1 MDKQQFISAISGLQE
16 SLRRFL
22 LVLTHGDED
31 LANDLAQEAILK
43 AYLHCASFEG
53 NAKLQTWIFRVAYN
67 EYLNEQNRY
76 WNTHRIA
83 VDRYEEV
90 DTQLADEQTD
100 SKFRYEPL
108 YRAIDQLP
116 KQEKVVVILY
126 YLEEK
131 SIREITHITDI
142 SEGNIAVILF
152 RARKRLKKILSH
164 DYK

>member
-1 MDKQQFISAISGLQE
+1 MDKQQFISAIGSLQE

-22 LVLTHGDED
+22 LVLTHGDEE

-53 NAKLQTWIFRVAYN
+53 NAKLQTWIFRIAYN

-83 VDRYEEV
+83 VDSYEEV

-100 SKFRYEPL
+100 SQFRYEPL

-131 SIREITHITDI
+131 SIREIAYITDI

>member
-1 MDKQQFISAISGLQE
+1 MDKQQFISAIGGLQE

-53 NAKLQTWIFRVAYN
+53 NAKLQTWIFRIAYN

-76 WNTHRIA
+76 WNTHRVA
-83 VDRYEEV
+83 VDSYEEV

-100 SKFRYEPL
+100 SQFRYEPL

-131 SIREITHITDI
+131 SIREIARITDI

-152 RARKRLKKILSH
+152 RARKRLKTILSH

>member
-1 MDKQQFISAISGLQE
+1 MDKQQFISAIGGLQE

-22 LVLTHGDED
+22 LVLTHGDEE

-53 NAKLQTWIFRVAYN
+53 NAKLQTWIFRIAYN

-76 WNTHRIA
+76 WNTHRVA
-83 VDRYEEV
+83 VDSYEEV

-100 SKFRYEPL
+100 SQFRYEPL

-131 SIREITHITDI
+131 SIREIAYITDI

>member
-1 MDKQQFISAISGLQE
+1 MDKQQFISAIGGLQE

-22 LVLTHGDED
+22 LVLTRGDEE

-53 NAKLQTWIFRVAYN
+53 NAKLQTWIFRIAYN

-83 VDRYEEV
+83 VDSYEEV

-100 SKFRYEPL
+100 SQFRYEPL

-131 SIREITHITDI
+131 SIREIARITDI

>member
-1 MDKQQFISAISGLQE
+1 MDKQQFISAIGGLQE

-22 LVLTHGDED
+22 LVLTHGDEE

-53 NAKLQTWIFRVAYN
+53 NAKLQTWIFRIAYN

-83 VDRYEEV
+83 VDSYEEV

-100 SKFRYEPL
+100 SQFRYEPL

-131 SIREITHITDI
+131 SIREITRITDI

>member
-1 MDKQQFISAISGLQE
+1 MDKQQFISAIGGLQE

-22 LVLTHGDED
+22 LVLTHGDEE

-53 NAKLQTWIFRVAYN
+53 NAKLQTWIFRIAYN

>member
-1 MDKQQFISAISGLQE
+1 MDKQQFISAIGGLQE

>member
-1 MDKQQFISAISGLQE
+1 MDKQQFISAIGGLQE

-53 NAKLQTWIFRVAYN
+53 NAKLQTWIFRIAYN

-131 SIREITHITDI
+131 SIREITRITDI

-152 RARKRLKKILSH
+152 RARKRLKKILSYE
-164 DYK
+164 YK

>member
-1 MDKQQFISAISGLQE
+1 MDKQQFISAIGGLQE

-22 LVLTHGDED
+22 LVLTHGDEE

-53 NAKLQTWIFRVAYN
+53 NAKLQTWIFRIAYN

-76 WNTHRIA
+76 WNTHRVAI
-83 VDRYEEV
+83 DSYEEV
-90 DTQLADEQTD
+90 DTQTADEQTD
-100 SKFRYEPL
+100 SQFRYEPL

-131 SIREITHITDI
+131 SIREIARITDI

-152 RARKRLKKILSH
+152 RARKRLKTILSH

>member
-22 LVLTHGDED
+22 LVLTHGDEE
-31 LANDLAQEAILK
+31 LTNDLAQEAILK
-43 AYLHCASFEG
+43 AYLHCATFEEKS
-53 NAKLQTWIFRVAYN
+53 NLQTWIFRIAYN

-76 WNTHRIA
+76 WNTHRVAIEN
-83 VDRYEEV
+83 YESV
-90 DTQLADEQTD
+90 DTQLASEQTD
-100 SKFRYEPL
+100 ASFRYEPL

-131 SIREITHITDI
+131 SIREITRITEI
-142 SEGNIAVILF
+142 SEGSIAVILF
-152 RARKRLKKILSH
+152 RARKKLKAILTH
-164 DYK
+164 GNK

>member
-1 MDKQQFISAISGLQE
+1 MDKQQFISAIGGLQE

-22 LVLTHGDED
+22 LVLTHGDEE

-53 NAKLQTWIFRVAYN
+53 NAKLQTWIFRIAYN

-83 VDRYEEV
+83 VDSYEEV

-100 SKFRYEPL
+100 SQFRYESL
-108 YRAIDQLP
+108 YCAIDQLP

-131 SIREITHITDI
+131 SIREITRITDI

>member
-1 MDKQQFISAISGLQE
+1 MDKKQFISAIGGLQE

-22 LVLTHGDED
+22 LVLTHGDEE

-53 NAKLQTWIFRVAYN
+53 NAKLQTWIFRIAYN

-76 WNTHRIA
+76 WNTHRVA
-83 VDRYEEV
+83 VDSYEEV
-90 DTQLADEQTD
+90 DTQTADEQTD
-100 SKFRYEPL
+100 SQFRYEPL

-131 SIREITHITDI
+131 SIREIARITDI

-152 RARKRLKKILSH
+152 RARKRLKTILSH

>member
-1 MDKQQFISAISGLQE
+1 MDKTQFISAIGGLQE

-22 LVLTHGDED
+22 LVLTHGDEE

-53 NAKLQTWIFRVAYN
+53 NAKLQTWIFRIAYN

-76 WNTHRIA
+76 WNTHRVAI
-83 VDRYEEV
+83 DSYEEV

-100 SKFRYEPL
+100 SQFRYEPL

-131 SIREITHITDI
+131 SIREIARITDI

-152 RARKRLKKILSH
+152 RARKRLKTILSH

>member
-1 MDKQQFISAISGLQE
+1 MDKQQFISAIGSLQE

-22 LVLTHGDED
+22 LVLTHGDEE

-43 AYLHCASFEG
+43 AYLHFASFEG
-53 NAKLQTWIFRVAYN
+53 NAKLQTWIFRIAYN

-76 WNTHRIA
+76 WNTHRVA
-83 VDRYEEV
+83 VDSYEEV
-90 DTQLADEQTD
+90 DTPLADEQTD
-100 SKFRYEPL
+100 SQFRYEPL

-131 SIREITHITDI
+131 SIREIARITDI

-152 RARKRLKKILSH
+152 RARKRLKTILSH

>member
-1 MDKQQFISAISGLQE
+1 MDKQQFISAIGGLQE

-22 LVLTHGDED
+22 LVLTHGDEE

-53 NAKLQTWIFRVAYN
+53 NAKLQTWIFRIAYN

-83 VDRYEEV
+83 VDSYEEV
-90 DTQLADEQTD
+90 DTQTADEQTD
-100 SKFRYEPL
+100 SQFRYEPL

-126 YLEEK
+126 YLEER
-131 SIREITHITDI
+131 SIREIARITDI

-152 RARKRLKKILSH
+152 RARKRLKTILSH

>member
-1 MDKQQFISAISGLQE
+1 MDKQQFISAIGSLQE

-22 LVLTHGDED
+22 LVLTHGDEE

-53 NAKLQTWIFRVAYN
+53 NAKLQTWIFRIAYN

-76 WNTHRIA
+76 WNTHRVA
-83 VDRYEEV
+83 VDSYEEV

-100 SKFRYEPL
+100 SQFRYEPL

-131 SIREITHITDI
+131 SIREIAYITDI

>member
-1 MDKQQFISAISGLQE
+1 MDKQQFISAIGGLQE

-22 LVLTHGDED
+22 LVLTHGDEE

-53 NAKLQTWIFRVAYN
+53 NAKLQTWIFRIAYN

-83 VDRYEEV
+83 VDSYEEV

-100 SKFRYEPL
+100 SQFRYEPL

-131 SIREITHITDI
+131 SIREIARITDI

>member
-1 MDKQQFISAISGLQE
+1 MDKQQFISAIGSLQE

-22 LVLTHGDED
+22 LVLTHGDEE

-53 NAKLQTWIFRVAYN
+53 NAKLQTWIFRIAYN

-76 WNTHRIA
+76 WNTHRVA
-83 VDRYEEV
+83 VDSYEEV
-90 DTQLADEQTD
+90 DTQLSDEQTD
-100 SKFRYEPL
+100 SQFRYESL

-131 SIREITHITDI
+131 RIREIARITDI

-152 RARKRLKKILSH
+152 RARKRLKTILSH

>member
-1 MDKQQFISAISGLQE
+1 MDKQQFISAIGGLQE
-16 SLRRFL
+16 TLRRFL
-22 LVLTHGDED
+22 LVLTHGDEE

-53 NAKLQTWIFRVAYN
+53 NAKLQTWIFRIAYN

-83 VDRYEEV
+83 VDSYEEV

-100 SKFRYEPL
+100 SQFRYEPL

-131 SIREITHITDI
+131 SIREIARITDI

-152 RARKRLKKILSH
+152 RARKRLKTILSH

>member
-1 MDKQQFISAISGLQE
+1 MDKQQFISAIGGLQE

-53 NAKLQTWIFRVAYN
+53 NAKLQTWIFRIAYN

-100 SKFRYEPL
+100 SKFRYDL
-108 YRAIDQLP
+108 YIVLLTNCP
-116 KQEKVVVILY
+116 SK
-126 YLEEK
+126 
-131 SIREITHITDI
+131 
-142 SEGNIAVILF
+142 
-152 RARKRLKKILSH
+152 RKW
-164 DYK
+164 

>member
-1 MDKQQFISAISGLQE
+1 MDKQQFISAIGGLQE

-22 LVLTHGDED
+22 LVLTHGDEE

-53 NAKLQTWIFRVAYN
+53 NAKLQTWIFRIAYN

-76 WNTHRIA
+76 WNTHRVAI
-83 VDRYEEV
+83 DSYGEV

-100 SKFRYEPL
+100 SQFRYEPL

-131 SIREITHITDI
+131 SIREIARITDI

-152 RARKRLKKILSH
+152 RARKRLKTILSH

>member
-1 MDKQQFISAISGLQE
+1 MDKQQFISAIGSLQE

-22 LVLTHGDED
+22 LVLTHGDEE

-53 NAKLQTWIFRVAYN
+53 NAKLQTWIFRIAYN

-76 WNTHRIA
+76 WNTHRVA
-83 VDRYEEV
+83 VDSYEEV

-100 SKFRYEPL
+100 SQFRYEPL

-131 SIREITHITDI
+131 SIREIARITDI
-142 SEGNIAVILF
+142 SESNIAVILF
-152 RARKRLKKILSH
+152 RARKRLKTILSH

>member
-1 MDKQQFISAISGLQE
+1 MDKQQFISAIGGLQE

-53 NAKLQTWIFRVAYN
+53 NAKLQTWIFRIAYN

-76 WNTHRIA
+76 WNTHRVAI
-83 VDRYEEV
+83 DSYEEV

-100 SKFRYEPL
+100 SQFRYEPL

>member
-1 MDKQQFISAISGLQE
+1 MDKQQFIPAIGSLQE

-22 LVLTHGDED
+22 LVLTHGDEE

-53 NAKLQTWIFRVAYN
+53 NAKLQTWIFRIAYN

-76 WNTHRIA
+76 WNTHRVA
-83 VDRYEEV
+83 VDSYEEV
-90 DTQLADEQTD
+90 DTQLTDEQTD
-100 SKFRYEPL
+100 SQFRYEPL
-108 YRAIDQLP
+108 HRAIDQLP

-131 SIREITHITDI
+131 SIREIARITDI

-152 RARKRLKKILSH
+152 RARKRLKTILSH

>member
-1 MDKQQFISAISGLQE
+1 MDKQQFISAIGGLQE

-22 LVLTHGDED
+22 LVLTHGDEE

-53 NAKLQTWIFRVAYN
+53 NAKLQTWIFRIAYN

-76 WNTHRIA
+76 WNTHRVA
-83 VDRYEEV
+83 VDSYEELDTPTV
-90 DTQLADEQTD
+90 DIQTD
-100 SKFRYEPL
+100 SQFRYEPL

-131 SIREITHITDI
+131 SIREITRITDI

>member
-1 MDKQQFISAISGLQE
+1 MDKQQFISAIGGLQE

-22 LVLTHGDED
+22 LVLTHGDKE

-53 NAKLQTWIFRVAYN
+53 NAKLQTWIFRIAYN

-76 WNTHRIA
+76 WNTHRVA
-83 VDRYEEV
+83 VDSYEEV
-90 DTQLADEQTD
+90 DTQLSDEQTD
-100 SKFRYEPL
+100 GQFRYESL

-131 SIREITHITDI
+131 SIREITRITDI

-152 RARKRLKKILSH
+152 RARKRLKTILSH

>member
-1 MDKQQFISAISGLQE
+1 MDKQQFISAIGGLQE

-22 LVLTHGDED
+22 LVLTHGDEE

-53 NAKLQTWIFRVAYN
+53 NAKLQTWIFRIAYN

-76 WNTHRIA
+76 WNTHRVAI
-83 VDRYEEV
+83 DSYEEV

-100 SKFRYEPL
+100 SQFRYEPL

-131 SIREITHITDI
+131 SIREIARITDI

>member
-1 MDKQQFISAISGLQE
+1 MDKQQFISAIGGLQE

-22 LVLTHGDED
+22 LVLTHGDEE

-53 NAKLQTWIFRVAYN
+53 NAKLQTWIFRIAYN

-76 WNTHRIA
+76 WNTHRVAI
-83 VDRYEEV
+83 DSYEEV

-100 SKFRYEPL
+100 SQFRYEPL

-131 SIREITHITDI
+131 SIREIAYITDI

>member
-1 MDKQQFISAISGLQE
+1 MDKQQFISAIGGLQE

-53 NAKLQTWIFRVAYN
+53 NAKLQTWIFRIAYN

-108 YRAIDQLP
+108 YRAIDKLP

>member
-1 MDKQQFISAISGLQE
+1 MDKQQFISAIGGLQE

-22 LVLTHGDED
+22 LVLTHGDEE

-53 NAKLQTWIFRVAYN
+53 NAKLQTWIFRIAYN

-76 WNTHRIA
+76 WNTHRVA
-83 VDRYEEV
+83 VDSYEKV

-100 SKFRYEPL
+100 SQFRYEPL

-131 SIREITHITDI
+131 SIREIARITDI

-152 RARKRLKKILSH
+152 RARKRLKTILSH

>member
-1 MDKQQFISAISGLQE
+1 MDKQQFISAIGGLQE

-22 LVLTHGDED
+22 LVLTHGDDE

-53 NAKLQTWIFRVAYN
+53 NAKLQTWIFRIAYN

-76 WNTHRIA
+76 WNTHRVA
-83 VDRYEEV
+83 VDSYEEV
-90 DTQLADEQTD
+90 DTQTADEQTD
-100 SKFRYEPL
+100 SQFRYEPL

-131 SIREITHITDI
+131 SIREIARITDI

-152 RARKRLKKILSH
+152 RARKRLKTILSH

>member
-1 MDKQQFISAISGLQE
+1 MDKQQFISAIGSLQE
-16 SLRRFL
+16 SLRQFL
-22 LVLTHGDED
+22 LVLTHGDEE

-53 NAKLQTWIFRVAYN
+53 NAKLQTWIFRIAYN

-76 WNTHRIA
+76 WNTHRVA
-83 VDRYEEV
+83 VDSYEEV

-100 SKFRYEPL
+100 SQFRYEPL

-131 SIREITHITDI
+131 SIREIARITDI

-152 RARKRLKKILSH
+152 RARKRLKTILSH

>member
-1 MDKQQFISAISGLQE
+1 MDKQQFISAIGGLQE

-53 NAKLQTWIFRVAYN
+53 NAKLQTWIFRIAYN

-76 WNTHRIA
+76 WNTHRVA
-83 VDRYEEV
+83 VDSYEEV

-100 SKFRYEPL
+100 SQFRYEPL

-131 SIREITHITDI
+131 SIREITRITDI

>member
-1 MDKQQFISAISGLQE
+1 MDKQQFISAIGGLQE

-22 LVLTHGDED
+22 LVLTHGDEE

-53 NAKLQTWIFRVAYN
+53 NAKLQTWIFRIAYN

-76 WNTHRIA
+76 WNTHRVA
-83 VDRYEEV
+83 VDSYEEV

-100 SKFRYEPL
+100 SQFRYEPL

-131 SIREITHITDI
+131 SIREIARITDI

-152 RARKRLKKILSH
+152 RARKRLKTILSH